1 MSLTQKTWFR
11 PALFV
16 LGGIALLALIVF
28 VMPALI
34 PGIPPRFWQLLG
46 LCLAALAVLWWFTKG
61 ARKYSRAG
69 RARQRIGDLGP
80 GNPDDEREPLAKMSA
95 AIQEAKR
102 TIQRSPELVDIRGAG
117 GRNPL
122 YRVPWMLFLGDADA
136 NVHGLL
142 QAAST
147 ISPFPAPAGADGEAI
162 WRWWFF
168 KSLIAIE
175 TSPRIVCD
183 ASARTERG
191 LWYQALMQLA
201 SERDQLPLNG
211 IVACIGARS
220 LLGNADALKDT
231 SMRLRR
237 LVDEAM
243 EHLQVQLPV
252 YVMVTGL
259 ETLPGYAAFRAAI
272 PAEAFA
278 QAMGWRLPE
287 NEAVSAGTSAKFD
300 GLFAP
305 VAERLHALRLTALA
319 AQHEVKGRR
328 GVFEFVQSIS
338 RLQDGLRGFV
348 SLLLEDNPFQRTPRW
363 RGLYFAGG
371 PGPNTPAGAFVADLF
386 TRFLP
391 ADQPL
396 ATPSFKG
403 SAGRMGVTA
412 LGVAA
417 LLGLSAYLTY
427 GLSQAR
433 TDDAQL
439 LAQTRA
445 ACQGRENAG
454 ASGRIA
460 WVAGCGRTIERLEAS
475 ADKSQ
480 LSFGLRRSD
489 RDIEQLKQE
498 VVADFSNLILAPYDQ
513 MLDNDVANG
522 RAGIEHVLA
531 VTQRLRILQHCRSN
545 SASCID
551 SEVLH
556 NVVFDPRSRLF
567 APFFT
572 ADADTRRD
580 RDNADALLTTY
591 LGYLRWQKSAVL
603 DDEEHRL
610 QGELQRLLTAYT
622 PRPQDLE
629 AWADARTTGPRLQD
643 YWLPADRLVGVDS
656 GSLPT
661 VSAAYTVDAWEGVVS
676 PMTETIGDTMAEK
689 KSLAD
694 GFRSA
699 YFTSYFHAWAQFQS
713 RFFEGV
719 NLWKGHA
726 DELATRAAG
735 DDNPYRF
742 FFDSVQRNLLSLP
755 LQLPLSL
762 RWQRAWSQTKAAGW
776 GGWKPLGSFVGH
788 TVSGWF
794 SSAGVAPPTWLLALL
809 DTRHAVLDK
818 QQALFAN
825 GYLRLQAQGGEQN
838 LYQIVA
844 DIYRAKGAPA
854 QPPASEYATLLQ
866 SVDRPDDS
874 YAAKFKGDD
883 LGAWSVVQG
892 PSHLLLYLT
901 VQRAAAY
908 VQQRWNDGVATPL
921 KQLPADQQ
929 MAALYGAQ
937 GKLNAFV
944 NDWLAPFVSEKEHAP
959 TKVGGIALPLTPGFQ
974 AMMTAQSQA
983 QPALNADQPFMAGS
997 FSFTGPSQLGSLAEG
1012 TLGTVLQ
1019 IDCKDRSFS
1028 ASSKAQSLAE
1038 SKVAVF
1044 WSPANCLQASLRIS
1058 LEQAAPNEVA
1068 LVPAASASAAGAVA
1082 PAAADALVLT
1092 KLYAGQDGFLQ
1103 LLKDFGGGSHSF
1115 ALADFR
1121 DSYTPLQ
1128 WADITGRLRAVGFNQ
1143 ARVYLAVE
1151 LSDAMKQYL
1160 SARNTPVAMPATIIE

>member
-1 MSLTQKTWFR
+1 MSFLQKSWFR

-16 LGGIALLALIVF
+16 LGGIVLLALVVF
-28 VMPALI
+28 VAPALI

-46 LCLAALAVLWWFTKG
+46 LCLAALAVLWWFTRG
-61 ARKYSRAG
+61 ARTYSRAG

-102 TIQRSPELVDIRGAG
+102 TIQRSPEMTG
-117 GRNPL
+117 GRNSL
-122 YRVPWMLFLGDADA
+122 YRIPWMLFLGDAEA

-142 QAAST
+142 SAAST
-147 ISPFPAPAGADGEAI
+147 VSPFPIPTGDDAEAV

-168 KSLIAIE
+168 KSMLAIE

-211 IVACIGARS
+211 IVVCIGARS
-220 LLGNADALKDT
+220 LLGNAEELKAT

-237 LVDEAM
+237 LVDESM

-252 YVMVTGL
+252 YVLVTGL
-259 ETLPGYAAFRAAI
+259 ESLTGYAAFRAAV

-278 QAMGWRLPE
+278 QAMGWRLAE

-300 GLFAP
+300 SLFAP

-319 AQHEVKGRR
+319 AQHEVRGRR
-328 GVFEFVQSIS
+328 GVFEFVQSMTK
-338 RLQDGLRGFV
+338 LQNGLRQFV
-348 SLLLEDNPFQRTPRW
+348 GLLLEDNPFQRTPRW
-363 RGLYFAGG
+363 RGLYFCGAPSAGA
-371 PGPNTPAGAFVADLF
+371 PAGAFVADVF

-396 ATPSFKG
+396 ATPSLKG
-403 SAGRMGVTA
+403 SSGRLGVAA

-417 LLGLSAYLTY
+417 LLGLSGYLTY

-445 ACQGRENAG
+445 ACTGRENAG

-460 WVAGCGRTIERLEAS
+460 WVAGCGRTIEQLEAN

-480 LSFGLRRSD
+480 LGFGLRRSD
-489 RDIEQLKQE
+489 SDIEQLKQE
-498 VVADFSNLILAPYDQ
+498 VVADFSSLILAPYDQ
-513 MLDNDVANG
+513 MLDNDIANG
-522 RAGIEHVLA
+522 RANLEHVLA
-531 VTQRLRILQHCRSN
+531 LSQRLRILQHCRGRN
-545 SASCID
+545 AGCI
-551 SEVLH
+551 ENELPH

-591 LGYLRWQKSAVL
+591 LGYLRWQKSDVL
-603 DDEEHRL
+603 DDEQHRL
-610 QGELQRLLTAYT
+610 ETELQRLLATYT

-629 AWADARTTGPRLQD
+629 SWADARMTGPRLQD
-643 YWLPADRLVGVDS
+643 YGLPADRLVGVDA

-661 VSAAYTVDAWEGVVS
+661 VSAAYTAETWNGVVL
-676 PMTETIGDTMAEK
+676 PMITTVGDTLAEK
-689 KSLAD
+689 KSLSD
-694 GFRSA
+694 GFRTA
-699 YFTSYFHAWAQFQS
+699 YFEQYFHAWALFQS
-713 RFFEGV
+713 RFFDGV
-719 NLWKGHA
+719 KLWKGHA

-742 FFDSVQRNLLSLP
+742 FFESVQHHLLSLP
-755 LQLPLSL
+755 LQLPFSV
-762 RWQRAWSQTKAAGW
+762 RWHQAWDATKAAGW
-776 GGWKPLGSFVGH
+776 GGWKPFGAFIGH
-788 TVSGWF
+788 TVAGWF
-794 SSAGVAPPTWLLALL
+794 SRSGLPPPTWLLAIV
-809 DTRHAVLDK
+809 DTRHSVLDK
-818 QQALFAN
+818 QRALFAN

-844 DIYRAKGAPA
+844 DIYRAKGAPT

-874 YAAKFKGDD
+874 YAAQFKGDD

-921 KQLPADQQ
+921 KSLPPEQQ
-929 MAALYGAQ
+929 MATLYGAQ

-944 NDWLAPFVSEKEHAP
+944 ADSLAPFISDKEHTP
-959 TKVGGIALPLTPGFQ
+959 IKVGGIALPLTAAFQ
-974 AMMTAQSQA
+974 AMLATQSQA
-983 QPALNADQPFMAGS
+983 QPSLNTDQPFLVGS
-997 FSFTGPSQLGSLAEG
+997 FSFTGPSQPGSLVEG
-1012 TLGTVLQ
+1012 ATGTVLQ
-1019 IDCKDRSFS
+1019 VDCQSHSFS

-1044 WSPANCLQASLRIS
+1044 WSPASCPQVSLRIS
-1058 LEQAAPNEVA
+1058 VEQAAPAEA
-1068 LVPAASASAAGAVA
+1068 TLVPAASASAA
-1082 PAAADALVLT
+1082 PAAATPVPEPLVLT
-1092 KLYAGQDGFLQ
+1092 KLYSGQDGFLQ
-1103 LLKDFGGGSHSF
+1103 LLKDFAEGSHTF
-1115 ALADFR
+1115 ALADFG

-1128 WADITGRLRAVGFNQ
+1128 WADITGRLHAVDFSQ
-1143 ARVYLAVE
+1143 VQVFLTID

>member
-1 MSLTQKTWFR
+1 MTMSITHQPWFR

-16 LGGIALLALIVF
+16 IGGIVLLALIVF
-28 VMPALI
+28 VAPAI
-34 PGIPPRFWQLLG
+34 VPAIPPRFWQLLG
-46 LCLAALAVLWWFTKG
+46 LCLAALAVLWWFTRG

-80 GNPDDEREPLAKMSA
+80 GNAEDEREPLARMSA

-102 TIQRSPELVDIRGAG
+102 AILRSPEMTG

-142 QAAST
+142 QAASAT
-147 ISPFPAPAGADGEAI
+147 SPFPAPSGGESEAM

-168 KSLIAIE
+168 KSMIAIE

-211 IVACIGARS
+211 IVACIGVRS
-220 LLGNADALKDT
+220 LLGDADTLKET

-237 LVDEAM
+237 LVDESM
-243 EHLQVQLPV
+243 EHLQIQLPV
-252 YVMVTGL
+252 YVLVTGL
-259 ETLPGYAAFRAAI
+259 EMLPGYAAFRGAV

-300 GLFAP
+300 NLFAP
-305 VAERLHALRLTALA
+305 MAERLHALRLTALA

-338 RLQDGLRGFV
+338 RVQNGLRQFV

-363 RGLYFAGG
+363 RGLYFVGG
-371 PGPNTPAGAFVADLF
+371 PGPDAPGGAFVADLF

-396 ATPSFKG
+396 ATPSLKG
-403 SAGRMGVTA
+403 SAGRMGVAA

-417 LLGLSAYLTY
+417 LLGLSGYLTF

-460 WVAGCGRTIERLEAS
+460 WVAGCGRTIEKLEAS

-480 LSFGLRRSD
+480 LGFGLRRSD
-489 RDIEQLKQE
+489 RDIEKLKQE
-498 VVADFSNLILAPYDQ
+498 VVSDFSSLILAPYDQ
-513 MLDNDVANG
+513 MLDDDVGKG
-522 RAGIEHVLA
+522 RVGIEHVLA
-531 VTQRLRILQHCRSN
+531 VTQRLRILQHCRS
-545 SASCID
+545 SGSDCID
-551 SEVLH
+551 SELPH

-567 APFFT
+567 APFYT

-580 RDNADALLTTY
+580 SDNANALLTTY
-591 LGYLRWQKSAVL
+591 LGYLRWQKGEVL

-610 QGELQRLLTAYT
+610 QGELQRLLAVYT
-622 PRPQDLE
+622 PRPQDLQ
-629 AWADARTTGPRLQD
+629 AWADARSAGPRLQD
-643 YWLPADRLVGVDS
+643 YWLPADRVVGVES

-661 VSAAYTVDAWEGVVS
+661 VSAAYTTDTWSGVVS
-676 PMTETIGDTMAEK
+676 PMTDTIGDTLAEK

-713 RFFEGV
+713 RFFDGV
-719 NLWKGHA
+719 NLWKGRT
-726 DELATRAAG
+726 DELAARASG

-742 FFDSVQRNLLSLP
+742 FFESVQRNLLSLP
-755 LQLPLSL
+755 LQLPLSV

-776 GGWKPLGSFVGH
+776 GGWKPFGAFIGH
-788 TVSGWF
+788 TVGGWF
-794 SSAGVAPPTWLLALL
+794 SHAGITPPTWLLAML
-809 DTRHAVLDK
+809 DTRHNVLDK
-818 QQALFAN
+818 QRALFAN
-825 GYLRLQAQGGEQN
+825 GYLRLQAEGGDQN

-844 DIYRAKGAPA
+844 DIYRAKGAPQ

-901 VQRAAAY
+901 VQRAATY
-908 VQQRWNDGVATPL
+908 VQQRWNEGVAAPL
-921 KQLPADQQ
+921 KQLPPEQQ
-929 MAALYGAQ
+929 MAALYGQQ

-944 NDWLAPFVSEKEHAP
+944 NDWLAPFVSEKERAP
-959 TKVGGIALPLTPGFQ
+959 IKIGGVTLPLTPGFQ
-974 AMMTAQSQA
+974 AMMAAQSQA
-983 QPALNADQPFMAGS
+983 QPALNTDQPFMVGS
-997 FSFTGPSQLGSLAEG
+997 FSFTGPSQAGSLVEG

-1019 IDCKDRSFS
+1019 VDCKDHSFS

-1044 WSPANCLQASLRIS
+1044 WSPANCPQASLRIS
-1058 LEQAAPNEVA
+1058 VEQPAPSEVA
-1068 LVPAASASAAGAVA
+1068 LVPAGSASAATAAV
-1082 PAAADALVLT
+1082 PAAPEPLVLT
-1092 KLYAGQDGFLQ
+1092 KLYSGSDGFEQ
-1103 LLKDFGGGSHSF
+1103 LLKDFASGSHAF

-1128 WADITGRLRAVGFNQ
+1128 WADITARLSAVGFNQ
-1143 ARVYLAVE
+1143 AQVFLTID